1 MLAIRQIIKLFL
13 PPVIVTIKRRLFP
26 KQRKYGWFGDY
37 KTWEDAAS
45 DSTGYENANILEK
58 VKTTTS
64 TLRDNPRLFEYDTI
78 LKKSTD
84 YNWHILT
91 FLLLVS
97 KENNNNLNI
106 IDYGGGLGNLYFQYR
121 QLLNGTKIKW
131 NIIEQPIFVNE
142 GNKSFA
148 NNELRFFNLIEECLE
163 ISSVDAI
170 LFSGVIEIL
179 EKPYELI
186 SKIISKNIQN
196 IIFDRVP
203 LQRIYSRD
211 RITILKIYKE
221 VYEAIIPCR
230 IFDEDNF
237 KALFTD
243 SYSLIFEGLSKEK
256 AISVDNS
263 LVEKKFLFFKSINKG
278 L

>member
-1 MLAIRQIIKLFL
+1 MFL
-13 PPVIVTIKRRLFP
+13 PPVIVTIKQRLFP
-26 KQRKYGWFGDY
+26 KQQNYGWFGDY
-37 KTWEDAAS
+37 KTWEDAAA
-45 DSTGYENANILEK
+45 DSTGYENTNILEK

-64 TLRDNPRLFEYDTI
+64 ILRDNPDLFEYDTI

-121 QLLNGTKIKW
+121 QFLNGTNIKW

-148 NNELRFFNLIEECLE
+148 NNELRFFKSIEECLE

-170 LFSGVIEIL
+170 IFSAVIDIL

-203 LQRIYSRD
+203 IQQIYGKD
-211 RITILKIYKE
+211 RITILKVYKE
-221 VYEAIIPCR
+221 AYEAIIPCR
-230 IFDEDNF
+230 IFDEVNF
-237 KALFTD
+237 KKQFIDKYILL
-243 SYSLIFEGLSKEK
+243 YEGLSKENP
-256 AISVDNS
+256 IGIDNK
-263 LVEKKFLFFKSINKG
+263 LIDKKFLFFKIKR

>member
-1 MLAIRQIIKLFL
+1 
-13 PPVIVTIKRRLFP
+13 
-26 KQRKYGWFGDY
+26 
-37 KTWEDAAS
+37 
-45 DSTGYENANILEK
+45 
-58 VKTTTS
+58 
-64 TLRDNPRLFEYDTI
+64 
-78 LKKSTD
+78 
-84 YNWHILT
+84 
-91 FLLLVS
+91 
-97 KENNNNLNI
+97 
-106 IDYGGGLGNLYFQYR
+106 
-121 QLLNGTKIKW
+121 
-131 NIIEQPIFVNE
+131 
-142 GNKSFA
+142 
-148 NNELRFFNLIEECLE
+148 
-163 ISSVDAI
+163 VDAI

-263 LVEKKFLFFKSINKG
+263 LVEKKFLFFIYTCLFIMIFALSFNNTGCAQLERIIKIGSQNVLSG
-278 L
+278 

>member
-1 MLAIRQIIKLFL
+1 MSNFRQFIKLFL
-13 PPVIVTIKRRLFP
+13 PPVIVTIKQRLFP
-26 KQRKYGWFGDY
+26 KQQNYSWFGDY
-37 KTWEDAAS
+37 KTWEDAAA
-45 DSTGYENANILEK
+45 DSTGYENTNILEK

-64 TLRDNPRLFEYDTI
+64 ILRDNPDLFEYDTI
-78 LKKSTD
+78 LKESTD

-121 QLLNGTKIKW
+121 PFLNGANIRW

-148 NNELRFFNLIEECLE
+148 NNQLRFFNTLEECLE

-170 LFSGVIEIL
+170 IFSAVIDIL
-179 EKPYELI
+179 ERPYELI

-203 LQRIYSRD
+203 IQRIYGKD
-211 RITILKIYKE
+211 RITILRVYKE
-221 VYEAIIPCR
+221 AYEAIIPCT
-230 IFDEDNF
+230 IFDEVNF
-237 KALFTD
+237 KKQFIDKYILL
-243 SYSLIFEGLSKEK
+243 YEGLSKEK
-256 AISVDNS
+256 HIGIENE
-263 LVEKKFLFFKSINKG
+263 LIEKKFLFFKKR
-278 L
+278 

>member
-13 PPVIVTIKRRLFP
+13 PPVIVTIKQRLFP
-26 KQRKYGWFGDY
+26 KQQNYSWFGDY
-37 KTWEDAAS
+37 KTWEVAAA
-45 DSTGYENANILEK
+45 DSTGYENENILEK

-64 TLRDNPRLFEYDTI
+64 ILRDNPDLFEYDTI

-91 FLLLVS
+91 FLLSVS

-121 QLLNGTKIKW
+121 QFLNGTNIKW